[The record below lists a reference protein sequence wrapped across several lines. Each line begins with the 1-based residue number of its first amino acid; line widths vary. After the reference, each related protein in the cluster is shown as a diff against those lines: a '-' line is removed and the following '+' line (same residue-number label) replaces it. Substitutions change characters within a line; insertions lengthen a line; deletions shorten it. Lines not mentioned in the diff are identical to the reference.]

1 MKALTSM
8 GEQKVPTLNISKPAT
23 ILARLRAIPVRKKP
37 TVMANAQAT
46 SDDANRSESGRQIGI
61 CLWGVKSPC
70 NSDSDLDSHR

>member
-1 MKALTSM
+1 
-8 GEQKVPTLNISKPAT
+8 
-23 ILARLRAIPVRKKP
+23 LARLRAIPVRKKP

-46 SDDANRSESGRQIGI
+46 SDDANRGESGRQIGI